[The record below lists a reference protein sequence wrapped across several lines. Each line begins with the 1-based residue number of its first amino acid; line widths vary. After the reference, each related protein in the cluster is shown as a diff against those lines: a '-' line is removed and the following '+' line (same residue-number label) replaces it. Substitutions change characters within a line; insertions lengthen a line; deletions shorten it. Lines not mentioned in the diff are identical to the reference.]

1 MGEQSR
7 GTTRVAAVTDL
18 AKAAR
23 ALKQRHGDL
32 LRGEPSFTDTYAQ
45 RRAMD
50 ALDAARARLQGG
62 EAVAKDQLSLDVS

>member
-1 MGEQSR
+1 M
-7 GTTRVAAVTDL
+7 AAADI

-23 ALKQRHGDL
+23 ALKRNHADM
-32 LRGEPSFTDTYAQ
+32 LRGEPSFTDTYEQ

-62 EAVAKDQLSLDVS
+62 EAVTKGQLSLDVHGP